1 MKNIL
6 FMILTL
12 FLVSC
17 FSTKDTTKKDEVKKQ
32 EETVSETE
40 KKDEVKTDEVKVE
53 EEKKE
58 TENISNKEIVEE
70 KKDETKIK
78 TEEKK
83 DEIKEES
90 KKEELTNDLKAEIN
104 GEIEKINK
112 LSTIKEKIE
121 KIAEILPKYPKSE
134 IVHYNYALLLF
145 ESGDIEK
152 SLNFVNSALQLKPT
166 YEKALTLYFNIL
178 LEKEDINKAR
188 DLIKEKSAKF
198 SDNYEVLF
206 FATKAHYSMKNYK
219 DAIISAKEMLK
230 IEKNDKEGL
239 KFLAIAYYFSGA
251 KELAMYVVFKTEEID
266 LQIPELYFIKGLIYF
281 DEKKYKEARE
291 SFLIAYELNPNFYE
305 AADRLAYSDFKT
317 KKYDD
322 AEKTYRKIIDVY
334 KKPLTFMNFAITL
347 YQLEKNDESLK
358 YFLEAEKLNNSILSL
373 YYNLG
378 ILYLTRTIT
387 GLSDID
393 RYDKS
398 VETFEKYNKL
408 LPKKDYKDKNAEKL
422 IIEAKTQKGILQAK
436 NQADIEAKKQKEE
449 ELKKQQEEANKNQNN
464 SDNKK
469 DDEVDDKKSDEIKV
483 DDKKS
488 DEIKVDDKK
497 SDEIKVD
504 NKKSDEVDDEK

>member
-1 MKNIL
+1 
-6 FMILTL
+6 MILTL

-32 EETVSETE
+32 EETVSENEKKEEQKDAE
-40 KKDEVKTDEVKVE
+40 KKDEVKNNADD
-53 EEKKE
+53 KKE
-58 TENISNKEIVEE
+58 TENISSEKTEEI
-70 KKDETKIK
+70 KNN

-83 DEIKEES
+83 EEVKEEP
-90 KKEELTNDLKAEIN
+90 KKEELTNDLKNEIN
-104 GEIEKINK
+104 SEIEKINN
-112 LSTIKEKIE
+112 LSTVKEKID

-134 IVHYNYALLLF
+134 VVHYNYALYLF

-152 SLNFVNSALQLKPT
+152 SLAYVNSALQLKPS

-188 DLIKEKSAKF
+188 DLIKEKAAKF
-198 SDNYEVLF
+198 SDNYEVLL
-206 FATKAHYSMKNYK
+206 FATKAYYSMKNYK
-219 DAIISAKEMLK
+219 DAIISAKEVLK
-230 IEKNDKEGL
+230 VEKNDKEGL
-239 KFLAIAYYFSGA
+239 KFLAISYYFSGA

-266 LQIPELYFIKGLIYF
+266 LQIPELYYIKGLIYF

-291 SFLIAYELNPNFYE
+291 AFLTAYELNPNFYE

-317 KKYDD
+317 KKYED
-322 AEKTYRKIIDVY
+322 AEKTYRKIIEVY

-358 YFLEAEKLNNSILSL
+358 YFLEAEKLNNSVISL

-378 ILYLTRTIT
+378 ILYLTRPLS
-387 GLSDID
+387 GLPDID

-398 VETFEKYNKL
+398 VEVFEKYNKL
-408 LPKKDYKDKNAEKL
+408 LPKKDYKDKNAERL

-449 ELKKQQEEANKNQNN
+449 ELKKQQEESNKNQNN

-469 DDEVDDKKSDEIKV
+469 DDEIVDDKKSDEIKV

-497 SDEIKVD
+497 MMR
-504 NKKSDEVDDEK
+504 